1 MGDEGVEETN
11 AVRVLVLKD
20 KIEGK
25 EQQRGKNDLLKERS
39 KVWKER
45 SNKIKCTCR

>member
-1 MGDEGVEETN
+1 MRGEGVEETN
-11 AVRVLVLKD
+11 AVKGLVLKD
-20 KIEGK
+20 KTEGK

-45 SNKIKCTCR
+45 SNKIKCTYR